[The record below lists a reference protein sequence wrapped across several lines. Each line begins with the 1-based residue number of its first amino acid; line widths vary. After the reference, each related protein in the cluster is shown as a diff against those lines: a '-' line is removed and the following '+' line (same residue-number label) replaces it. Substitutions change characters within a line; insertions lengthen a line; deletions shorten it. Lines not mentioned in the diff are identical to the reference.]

1 MKIQLTFTLILA
13 LIINTVKAQYV
24 DSLWVKQHLVAL
36 TKHETPRNYKNL
48 TRLNAVAD
56 YIKNVFNTYADTVY
70 FQEFSANGQSY
81 KNVIAS
87 FGTHHKK
94 RIIVGAHYDVCGDQ
108 QGADDNASGVTA
120 LLELA
125 RLLKSKTLNN
135 RIDLV
140 AYTLEEP
147 PYFDT
152 ELMGSAIHANSL
164 TNSKQEVL
172 GMISVEM
179 IGYFKDE
186 KNSQDYPI
194 GALSMI
200 YGKRG
205 NYITLVKKWKAGSFA
220 RKFCRK
226 YKKSDVVKTKK
237 FAGPRSLIG
246 VDLSD
251 HMNYWNVGISALMI
265 TDTSFYRNKNYHEA
279 TDTLETLDITRM
291 TKVID
296 GIYLALIAI

>member
-1 MKIQLTFTLILA
+1 MKIQLTLTLLIA

-24 DSLWVKQHLVAL
+24 DSLLVKQHLVAL

-56 YIKNVFNTYADTVY
+56 YIKNVFKTYADTVY

-87 FGTHHKK
+87 FGTQHKK

-125 RLLKSKTLNN
+125 RLLKSKTLHN

-164 TNSKQEVL
+164 LNSKQEVL